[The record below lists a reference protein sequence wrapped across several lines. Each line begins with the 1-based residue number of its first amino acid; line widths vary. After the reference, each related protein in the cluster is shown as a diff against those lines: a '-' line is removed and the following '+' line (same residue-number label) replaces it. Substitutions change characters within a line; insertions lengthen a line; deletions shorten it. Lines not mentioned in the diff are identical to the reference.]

1 MSYGIILLNNKY
13 DEQQEIRRLNDE
25 LCLYIQKN
33 RLLEIN
39 NERNK
44 VFD

>member
-1 MSYGIILLNNKY
+1 MSWPLVIIKSRQ
-13 DEQQEIRRLNDE
+13 DEEQELRRLNDE
-25 LCLYIQKN
+25 LRLYIQKN